1 MCKIPTPLLRLQSLL
16 VVLLLMPICRV
27 TLLGA
32 QSLPVKK
39 TVPPMPVPMIP
50 YEPQTYVCYYTG
62 KAVAID
68 GELNDSA
75 WSHALWTNLF
85 VDIEGQLKPNPRFP
99 TRVKILWD
107 SVYLYV
113 GANLA
118 EPDVWGTLTQRDA
131 VIYHD
136 NDFELFIDPDM
147 DTHQYYELELNAL
160 NTVWD
165 LLLIK
170 PYRDGGPA
178 VNAWDIQGLKSA
190 VAVHGTLNRPGD
202 VDSGWSV
209 EIALPWTVLA
219 ECAHR
224 PSPPNDGDQWKIN
237 FSRVEWQTRA
247 VDGAYHKL
255 ADSATGSPL
264 PENNWVWSP
273 QGLIAMHYPEMWG
286 VVQFSTT
293 QIGTRAV
300 PFKTDPIDAA
310 RWALRRVFYAER
322 NYHNLNGT
330 YTGDVS
336 KLALGSDLL
345 VGFDWP
351 PTIQATADLF
361 RAETKNRAGKIRVY
375 ILQDGQVIQQDN

>member
-1 MCKIPTPLLRLQSLL
+1 MYKIPASPLRSHSLL
-16 VVLLLMPICRV
+16 LALFLMTICQT

-32 QSLPVKK
+32 QSMPARK
-39 TVPPMPVPMIP
+39 TIPPMPVPMIP

-62 KAVAID
+62 QSVTID
-68 GELNDSA
+68 GDLSDSVWTQA
-75 WSHALWTNLF
+75 PWTNLF
-85 VDIEGQLKPNPRFP
+85 VDIEGKLKPSPRFP
-99 TRVKILWD
+99 TRVKMLWD

-113 GANLA
+113 GANLE

-224 PSPPNDGDQWKIN
+224 PSPPRDGDQWKIN
-237 FSRVEWQTRA
+237 FSRVEWQTRV
-247 VDGAYHKL
+247 VDSTYRKL
-255 ADSATGSPL
+255 ADSLTGSPL

-286 VVQFSTT
+286 VVQFSNT

-310 RWALRRVFYAER
+310 RWALRKVFFAER
-322 NYHNLNGT
+322 NYHNLTGT
-330 YTGDVS
+330 YTDDVS
-336 KLALGSDLL
+336 KLALGSDSP

-361 RAETKNRAGKIRVY
+361 RAEMKSREAKMRVY
-375 ILQDGQVIQQDN
+375 ILQDGQVIQEDN

>member
-1 MCKIPTPLLRLQSLL
+1 MYKIPSSPLRSQSLL
-16 VVLLLMPICRV
+16 LALLLVTICQA

-32 QSLPVKK
+32 QSMPVKK

-50 YEPQTYVCYYTG
+50 YEPQTHVCYYTG
-62 KAVAID
+62 QAVAID

-75 WSHALWTNLF
+75 WSQAPWTNLF
-85 VDIEGQLKPNPRFP
+85 VDIEGKLKPNPHFP
-99 TRVKILWD
+99 TRVKMLWD

-113 GANLA
+113 GANLE

-209 EIALPWTVLA
+209 EIALPWAVLA

-224 PSPPNDGDQWKIN
+224 PSPPRNGDQWRIN
-237 FSRVEWQTRA
+237 FSRVEWQTR
-247 VDGAYHKL
+247 VIDGTYHKL
-255 ADSATGSPL
+255 TDSATGSPL

-286 VVQFSTT
+286 VVQFSNT
-293 QIGTRAV
+293 QAGTRAV
-300 PFKTDPIDAA
+300 PFKVDPADAA
-310 RWALRRVFYAER
+310 RWALRKVFYAER

-330 YTGDVS
+330 YTADES
-336 KLALGSDLL
+336 KLALGSDSP

-361 RAETKNRAGKIRVY
+361 RAETRSREGKMRVY
-375 ILQDGQVIQQDN
+375 IIQDGQVIQEDN